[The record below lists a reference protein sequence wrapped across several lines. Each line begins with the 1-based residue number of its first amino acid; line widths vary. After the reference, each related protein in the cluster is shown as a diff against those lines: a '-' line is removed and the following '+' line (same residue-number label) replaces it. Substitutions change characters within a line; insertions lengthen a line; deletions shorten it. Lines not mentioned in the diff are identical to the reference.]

1 MTLMDVY
8 LGSAELKRLIVSRSK
23 EFNIPLSYICSEIC
37 VEYQHFMASY
47 MNVQGVSSANITEIQ
62 FEEMLSILG
71 ISVRFQFVID
81 AKYDGSTV
89 SDELG
94 EKYENKKKF
103 KLEYDKKRDI
113 TGTE

>member
-23 EFNIPLSYICSEIC
+23 EFNIPLSYICSEIKL
-37 VEYQHFMASY
+37 EYKHFMASY
-47 MNVQGVSSANITEIQ
+47 MNVQGVSKADITERQ
-62 FEEMLSILG
+62 FEEMLSLLG
-71 ISVRFQFVID
+71 ISVRFQFIID
-81 AKYDGSTV
+81 AKYDGATV

-103 KLEYDKKRDI
+103 KLSYDEKRNI
-113 TGTE
+113 TNAE

>member
-1 MTLMDVY
+1 MDVY

-23 EFNIPLSYICSEIC
+23 EFNIPLSYICSE
-37 VEYQHFMASY
+37 VGLEYQYFMSSY
-47 MNVQGVSSANITEIQ
+47 MNVQGVSKADITESQ
-62 FEEMLSILG
+62 FEEVLSILG

-81 AKYDGSTV
+81 AKYVGATV